1 MLGGHSECGAWLVL
15 AWWLQLRR
23 PGDTTGDT
31 LANRFCEQCNR
42 VHWEPRVVVVDGKE
56 LCTHSGFWQRE
67 CEIRYA
73 LLLPDKARK
82 PRITKRDYLNM
93 VEEKRGTEARLQL
106 RAEMIRRY
114 KK

>member
-1 MLGGHSECGAWLVL
+1 MPGGHSECGAWP
-15 AWWLQLRR
+15 AWGFWLQLRQ

-31 LANRFCEQCNR
+31 LANRFCEQCGR
-42 VHWEPRVVVVDGKE
+42 VHWEPRIVVVDGKE
-56 LCTHSGFWQRE
+56 LCTHSKAWQAE

-73 LLLPDKARK
+73 MLLPDKARK
-82 PRITKRDYLNM
+82 PRITKRDYLNT

>member
-1 MLGGHSECGAWLVL
+1 M
-15 AWWLQLRR
+15 
-23 PGDTTGDT
+23 
-31 LANRFCEQCNR
+31 ANRFCEQCSR
-42 VHWEPRVVVVDGKE
+42 VHWEPKTVVVDGKE
-56 LCTHSGFWQRE
+56 LCTHSKAWQVE

-73 LLLPDKARK
+73 LMLPDKARK
-82 PRITKRDYLNM
+82 PRITKRDYLNT